1 MSEDDKKSGDKVRAQ
16 VDDVLDELHR
26 MADEIR
32 LKVHLGSMDA
42 KDEWKE
48 VEPKLH
54 DLQKEADRVVGRTT
68 EELKDLGQ
76 DLKARFKKLKEDL
89 GA

>member
-1 MSEDDKKSGDKVRAQ
+1 MADEEKQHGKVRAQ
-16 VDDVLDELHR
+16 MNDLVSEMQR

-42 KDEWKE
+42 KDEWAE
-48 VEPKLH
+48 IEPKLA
-54 DLQKEADRVVGRTT
+54 DFEKEAERVVERTGD
-68 EELKDLGQ
+68 ELKDLGA

>member
-1 MSEDDKKSGDKVRAQ
+1 MSDEENKVRAQ
-16 VDDVLDELHR
+16 VDDVLGELQR

-32 LKVHLGSMDA
+32 LKVHLGSMEA

-48 VEPKLH
+48 IEPKLH
-54 DLQKEADRVVGRTT
+54 ELEKEADRMVNRTT
-68 EELKDLGQ
+68 EELKDLGD
-76 DLKARFKKLKEDL
+76 DLKTRFEKLKEDL

>member
-1 MSEDDKKSGDKVRAQ
+1 MSEEKKVRAQ
-16 VDDVLDELHR
+16 VDEVLGDLRR

-48 VEPKLH
+48 IEPKLH
-54 DLQKEADRVVGRTT
+54 ELEQEADRVVDRTT
-68 EELKDLGQ
+68 EELRDLGH

>member
-1 MSEDDKKSGDKVRAQ
+1 MSDEKKSEKVRAQ
-16 VDDVLDELHR
+16 VDDVLAELTR

-32 LKVHLGSMDA
+32 LKVHLGSMEA
-42 KDEWKE
+42 KDEWND
-48 VEPKLH
+48 VEPKLK
-54 DLQKEADRVVGRTT
+54 QFEKKAEEVVERTGD
-68 EELKDLGQ
+68 ELKDLGA